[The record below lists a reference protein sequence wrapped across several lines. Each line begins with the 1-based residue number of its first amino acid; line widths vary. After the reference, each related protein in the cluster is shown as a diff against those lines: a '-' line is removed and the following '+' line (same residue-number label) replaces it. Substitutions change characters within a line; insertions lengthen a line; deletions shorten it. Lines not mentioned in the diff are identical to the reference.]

1 MKMIILFIVS
11 VIILFANTNRISTS
25 DGITC
30 ESNTINPYEVES
42 YIEAADTEFD
52 GKYDDGFD
60 TTNNDVTTVGLRFL
74 YKFGGQKPL
83 NCNKLYNLELREKEA
98 KVKELE
104 SKIKAMQI
112 SNSINWKEKN
122 DD

>member
-1 MKMIILFIVS
+1 MKILILFTLF
-11 VIILFANTNRISTS
+11 IITLFANTNRISTS

-30 ESNTINPYEVES
+30 ESNTVNPYELES
-42 YIEAADTEFD
+42 YVEASDTEFD

-60 TTNNDVTTVGLRFL
+60 TTNNDATTVGLRFI
-74 YKFGGQKPL
+74 YKFGGPKPL

-98 KVKELE
+98 KVQELE

-122 DD
+122 EN